1 LTKSFLLHNFLNEEF
16 KNFLD
21 ELNELQLGSFLSI
34 HSALALGFSV
44 VLIDI
49 YLFVLSNFIFHYS

>member
-1 LTKSFLLHNFLNEEF
+1 MKCFHLHNFLNEEF

-21 ELNELQLGSFLSI
+21 ELNELEMGSFVSI
-34 HSALALGFSV
+34 DSALVLGFSV